1 MDHRSAPCR
10 GDPARGPRRSHRP
23 CARAD
28 GPSELAAARRAHAR
42 LSRRLRS
49 RARARSATAAAAR
62 AAPPGILAR
71 LRRQDPLRAE
81 GGDPLLVGDA
91 QPGAKAAPLNLS
103 TSGSDPRGATGVEF
117 GISVGHIAAVDYAQH
132 GERLGF
138 TRCWVTDSPLLRSNL
153 FATMAAVALS
163 TRTIQIGA
171 GVAVC
176 GMRLAP
182 EAASGIASVNALA
195 PGRTFAIFGTGNTS
209 MRMLGL
215 RPTGAK
221 ALREYVRVVRALLR
235 GEEVPFSLD
244 NETHPIRFTSLEQN
258 HVRLDP
264 PAPVHVAANGPL
276 GQAVAGEIADGLCT
290 SIPRGGTIG
299 EALANARRGAARA
312 GRVLG
317 DDFHTSALVNVLMLE
332 PGEPL
337 DSPRVIA
344 EVGPAV
350 MTNFHYLV
358 DWVRETGKEP
368 PAYVRPVWDE
378 YMAFRRARDAADAH
392 LKMH

>member
-1 MDHRSAPCR
+1 
-10 GDPARGPRRSHRP
+10 
-23 CARAD
+23 
-28 GPSELAAARRAHAR
+28 L
-42 LSRRLRS
+42 
-49 RARARSATAAAAR
+49 
-62 AAPPGILAR
+62 
-71 LRRQDPLRAE
+71 
-81 GGDPLLVGDA
+81 
-91 QPGAKAAPLNLS
+91 
-103 TSGSDPRGATGVEF
+103 EF
-117 GISVGHIAAVDYAQH
+117 GVSLGHISAIDYAQH

-153 FATMAAVALS
+153 FATMAAVAMQ

-176 GMRLAP
+176 GMRVAP
-182 EAASGIASVNALA
+182 EAANGIATINALA

-215 RPTGAK
+215 RPTSAK
-221 ALREYVRVVRALLR
+221 ALREYVRIVRALLH
-235 GEEVPFSLD
+235 GAEVAYTHES
-244 NETHPIRFTSLEQN
+244 ETHPVRFTALHQN
-258 HVRLDP
+258 HIRLDP
-264 PAPVHVAANGPL
+264 PPPVHVAANGPL

-299 EALANARRGAARA
+299 EALAHARRGAARA
-312 GRVLG
+312 GRALG

-337 DSPRVIA
+337 TSPRVIA

-358 DWVRETGKEP
+358 DWVRDTGKEP
-368 PAYVRPVWDE
+368 PAYVHPVWDE
-378 YMAFRRARDAADAH
+378 YMAFRRARDSADAH
-392 LKMH
+392 LTMHARHYAEIDPEEARFMTPEIVRNFCIVGEPDELVERLRRLERDELRQITFHPPFERRYEVMERFSRLVMAKM

>member
-1 MDHRSAPCR
+1 
-10 GDPARGPRRSHRP
+10 
-23 CARAD
+23 
-28 GPSELAAARRAHAR
+28 
-42 LSRRLRS
+42 
-49 RARARSATAAAAR
+49 
-62 AAPPGILAR
+62 
-71 LRRQDPLRAE
+71 
-81 GGDPLLVGDA
+81 
-91 QPGAKAAPLNLS
+91 
-103 TSGSDPRGATGVEF
+103 VEF

-337 DSPRVIA
+337 ASPRVIA

-358 DWVRETGKEP
+358 DWVRETGKEA

-392 LKMH
+392 LKMHASHYATIDPEEARFLTPDIIRNFCIVGEPDELIEQLRRLERDGLKQITFHPPFERRYEVMERFSRLVMARM